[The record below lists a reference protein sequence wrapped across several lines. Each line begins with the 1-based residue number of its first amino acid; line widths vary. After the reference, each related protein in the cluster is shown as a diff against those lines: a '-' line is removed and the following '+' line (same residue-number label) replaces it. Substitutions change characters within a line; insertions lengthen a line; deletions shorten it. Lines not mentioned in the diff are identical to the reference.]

1 MARAQIPDAT
11 PLTPR
16 QSAFIERYLVHF
28 NATQAAKEAG
38 YSARTAKEQGSQL
51 LQHPAVI
58 ALMAKRWREIRE
70 EASIDRERVLMELG
84 RIAFADIRQLYD
96 EHGALKLPHEWGDS
110 IAAAVTS
117 MDSFEVTDG
126 QGVPIGE
133 NKRVKLSDK
142 LSALD
147 KLARILG
154 MYKADNKQGA
164 SGLVDSIAT
173 LMQRAGAI
181 RPSADA
187 ADPNQLYEDDEDDN

>member
-16 QSAFIERYLVHF
+16 QLAFVERYLLHF

-58 ALMAKRWREIRE
+58 ALMAKRWHEIRE
-70 EASIDRERVLMELG
+70 EASIDRERVLKELG
-84 RIAFADIRQLYD
+84 RLAFADIRQLYD
-96 EHGALKLPHEWGDS
+96 ERGALKPPHEWGDA

-117 MDSFEVTDG
+117 LDSFEVKRDG
-126 QGVPIGE
+126 QPVGE
-133 NKRVKLSDK
+133 NKRIKLADK

-154 MYKADNKQGA
+154 MYEADNKQQGGGIVESMHA
-164 SGLVDSIAT
+164 LIE
-173 LMQRAGAI
+173 
-181 RPSADA
+181 A
-187 ADPNQLYEDDEDDN
+187 A